1 MAPPTYR
8 ELQAKC
14 KALGVSA
21 SGKRSALVKR
31 IEAAVAVAQ
40 GSNAPSAP
48 DCPAASCISA
58 AARVRALR
66 PVAEARGSCS
76 AGASEAD
83 LKSLVESLR
92 LSGSAAGGVASLQV
106 AEPKIPPSWGAL
118 WVESAEWHFSKDH
131 YNCYGFNIF
140 PPADVLKT
148 TEQIF
153 GDWECRTSW
162 AEDMHARSEGEP
174 SVADPGW
181 LCVASFSEFD
191 YLFCCFDRSSPCFG
205 DVRHMVNNCCEERPV
220 GSDAL
225 AITDRLVEWH
235 DSAGDDEEAAA
246 DALSDVLFR
255 ATRHPEEAE
264 PKVAQAEAPASTV
277 AQLYM
282 LGPMSAAALSEISGS
297 GSSWMLGGASDENI
311 ADASVTHS
319 DLAAAP
325 AAARGV
331 AERMSEALDGATL
344 PASESDTVGR
354 VVVVT
359 GAGSAGQP
367 DKEGLLAALGLK
379 RAVDDKVLLDEAR
392 LVAKDYS
399 SASAGFCFVEE
410 DEEEGVEE
418 DEDRRRVKAT
428 TAIMASDLSDHF
440 ELNFSDAL
448 VVAPVLYGGRAS
460 DGNVVAVLSMRVW
473 T

>member
-1 MAPPTYR
+1 
-8 ELQAKC
+8 
-14 KALGVSA
+14 
-21 SGKRSALVKR
+21 
-31 IEAAVAVAQ
+31 
-40 GSNAPSAP
+40 
-48 DCPAASCISA
+48 
-58 AARVRALR
+58 
-66 PVAEARGSCS
+66 
-76 AGASEAD
+76 
-83 LKSLVESLR
+83 
-92 LSGSAAGGVASLQV
+92 
-106 AEPKIPPSWGAL
+106 
-118 WVESAEWHFSKDH
+118 
-131 YNCYGFNIF
+131 
-140 PPADVLKT
+140 
-148 TEQIF
+148 
-153 GDWECRTSW
+153 
-162 AEDMHARSEGEP
+162 
-174 SVADPGW
+174 
-181 LCVASFSEFD
+181 
-191 YLFCCFDRSSPCFG
+191 
-205 DVRHMVNNCCEERPV
+205 
-220 GSDAL
+220 
-225 AITDRLVEWH
+225 
-235 DSAGDDEEAAA
+235 
-246 DALSDVLFR
+246 
-255 ATRHPEEAE
+255 
-264 PKVAQAEAPASTV
+264 
-277 AQLYM
+277 M

-325 AAARGV
+325 DAARGV

-399 SASAGFCFVEE
+399 
-410 DEEEGVEE
+410 
-418 DEDRRRVKAT
+418 T
-428 TAIMASDLSDHF
+428 IMASDLSDHF